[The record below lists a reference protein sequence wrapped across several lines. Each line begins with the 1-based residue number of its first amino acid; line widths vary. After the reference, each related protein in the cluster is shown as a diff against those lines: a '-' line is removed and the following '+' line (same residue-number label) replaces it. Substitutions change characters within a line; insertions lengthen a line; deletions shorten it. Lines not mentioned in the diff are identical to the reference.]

1 MLLRQDKYREGLNI
15 MVWLMSAHIVALSV
29 WCAGLLY
36 LPGLLS
42 LEARHNDPSEHSR
55 LRVLIRFT
63 YVGITSPA
71 AVLAVITGAS
81 LVYAGTAQGTW
92 LAAKLTAV
100 TAMALFHWYCG
111 HMLSVLGHES
121 HDRRPK
127 QMNPWVAVVPAALI
141 LVVLWLVL
149 AKPTLWDLTG
159 GTT

>member
-1 MLLRQDKYREGLNI
+1 

-42 LEARHNDPSEHSR
+42 LEARHHTASEHSR

-71 AVLAVITGAS
+71 AVITIITGAS
-81 LVYAGTAQGTW
+81 LVYVSAAHGNW
-92 LAAKLTAV
+92 LAAKLTVV

-111 HMLSVLGHES
+111 HMLFVLGHES
-121 HDRRPK
+121 HRRK
-127 QMNPWVAVVPAALI
+127 GKKMNPWLALI
-141 LVVLWLVL
+141 PAVLVTFILWLVL
-149 AKPTLWDLTG
+149 AKPALWDLMG